1 MSVNRA
7 QRVDLD
13 VVTNLI
19 PANSRVLDVGSGD
32 GVLLELL
39 QETKQVDG
47 RGMELSQRGVNE
59 CVARGL
65 SVIQGDADKDL
76 AFYPDKGFDFVV
88 LSQTLQ
94 ATRNPKVVLD

>member
-7 QRVDLD
+7 QRVDLE
-13 VVTNLI
+13 VVTDLI
-19 PANSRVLDVGSGD
+19 PAKSRVLDVGSGD

-47 RGMELSQRGVNE
+47 RGLELSQRGVNE

-65 SVIQGDADKDL
+65 SVIQGDADTDL
-76 AFYPDKGFDFVV
+76 KFYAD
-88 LSQTLQ
+88 
-94 ATRNPKVVLD
+94 